1 MLDEKDLQA
10 IKALFSKE
18 MDRKLQPIQQDIQ
31 EMKSDIQGL
40 KESVEEIRGATNYM
54 VEWIEKV
61 EKKVDEIA

>member
-10 IKALFSKE
+10 IGEL
-18 MDRKLQPIQQDIQ
+18 MDRKLQPIQQ
-31 EMKSDIQGL
+31 DIQGL

>member
-10 IKALFSKE
+10 IGEL

-31 EMKSDIQGL
+31 GL
-40 KESVEEIRGATNYM
+40 KESLEEVRGATNYM

>member
-1 MLDEKDLQA
+1 MLDERDLQA
-10 IKALFSKE
+10 IGELMS
-18 MDRKLQPIQQDIQ
+18 RKLQPIQQDIQ
-31 EMKSDIQGL
+31 DL